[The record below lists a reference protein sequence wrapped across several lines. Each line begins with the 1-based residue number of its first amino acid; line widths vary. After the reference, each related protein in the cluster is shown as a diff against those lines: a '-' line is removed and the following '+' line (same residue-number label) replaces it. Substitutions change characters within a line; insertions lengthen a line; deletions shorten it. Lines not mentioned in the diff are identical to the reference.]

1 MAGAYPDEA
10 LRLTRRHL
18 VVAVVCAFAFGVDLS
33 EVSLGGALSTI
44 FTGPPY
50 GLRGFFLGSLVAA
63 VYVGSVAG
71 APLGAWLWGRLGY
84 RWTFALLMV
93 WLALT
98 SALAALSPTAFELT
112 GARLLSGLSLGAY
125 PPLMVAYIREVAPA
139 RRRGFLLSLT
149 CALAYLAPPLCLIVV
164 RTLTMARPLGIEG
177 WRWLFAGV
185 TPLCLAAAAAYLWL
199 PEGTSGSSVRSA
211 TSDAVGNGGR
221 RRSRFDRRIIL
232 LVLLY
237 FLIPWASVG
246 FPIVTG
252 PALLARGL
260 SLSSSLGYI
269 SAAAAG
275 PFVSTLLAGAFLDRL
290 RRQPVMLACAGL
302 MLAGV
307 GAFFIVQAGPGLAA
321 IVIAI
326 SALSSTYLAVMTLLG
341 AELFRPDQAP
351 GATAWAWSLNRVGS
365 AIAPIVLLALMQDN
379 QVATVVGAISFA
391 LIASMAVIAC
401 TLRMA

>member
-71 APLGAWLWGRLGY
+71 APLGAGLWGRLGY

-98 SALAALSPTAFELT
+98 SALPAVSSTSFELT

-221 RRSRFDRRIIL
+221 RRSRF
-232 LVLLY
+232 
-237 FLIPWASVG
+237 
-246 FPIVTG
+246 
-252 PALLARGL
+252 
-260 SLSSSLGYI
+260 
-269 SAAAAG
+269 
-275 PFVSTLLAGAFLDRL
+275 
-290 RRQPVMLACAGL
+290 
-302 MLAGV
+302 
-307 GAFFIVQAGPGLAA
+307 
-321 IVIAI
+321 
-326 SALSSTYLAVMTLLG
+326 
-341 AELFRPDQAP
+341 
-351 GATAWAWSLNRVGS
+351 
-365 AIAPIVLLALMQDN
+365 
-379 QVATVVGAISFA
+379 
-391 LIASMAVIAC
+391 
-401 TLRMA
+401 